1 MKAKILLIMIFL
13 GILSLGAVAAGDN
26 TTDDQ
31 YIPKEISGDEVVI
44 ALEDGHFNIPFSDG
58 SNGYCLEYGEHEAA
72 FGDSFIVKNTSYMIN
87 NNNHTPVGNYLKA
100 YFVYYYPETIKN
112 PIVTQHMIWHFTD
125 DFNGWRVNQT
135 LVEKIKIIGDAIT
148 IPDHGT
154 LKYNS
159 THKMVFSFNTFLSP
173 YENHQDF
180 FGYNIFFEP
189 LSSTCDCEYI
199 VNNYTIYNITQVENN
214 ITYTNVTNIINNE
227 TCYIKN
233 DTYLNITNIT
243 NNITNI
249 FQNITNNY
257 VNITNNYINIT
268 KINNTT
274 ILNNITNIVNNITNI
289 TNNYQSINNTTI
301 QNNTVIINNTTN
313 IINITICCK
322 KNTVHNE
329 TVDNTTV
336 AGATNISHQNGFYS
350 SLLQNNIQL
359 KKAGFNI
366 WAWLILL
373 FLIVCIVL
381 IKTEKD

>member
-1 MKAKILLIMIFL
+1 MKVRILFIMIFL

-31 YIPKEISGDEVVI
+31 YIPKDISGDEVVV

-72 FGDSFIVKNTSYMIN
+72 FGDSFIVANTSYMIN
-87 NNNHTPVGNYLKA
+87 NNNNTPVGNYLKA
-100 YFVYYYPETIKN
+100 YFVYYYPETVKN
-112 PIVTQHMIWHFTD
+112 PIITQHTIWHFTD

-159 THKMVFSFNTFLSP
+159 THQMVFSFNTFLSP

-189 LSSTCDCEYI
+189 LSSTCNCQYI
-199 VNNYTIYNITQVENN
+199 VNNYTIYNITQIVNN
-214 ITYTNVTNIINNE
+214 ITHINITNIVNNE

-233 DTYLNITNIT
+233 DTYI
-243 NNITNI
+243 NITNI

-257 VNITNNYINIT
+257 VNIT

-289 TNNYQSINNTTI
+289 TNNHQTINNITVQNNTTI
-301 QNNTVIINNTTN
+301 VN
-313 IINITICCK
+313 NITICCLK
-322 KNTVHNE
+322 EIVDNA
-329 TVDNTTV
+329 TVDNATV
-336 AGATNISHQNGFYS
+336 NSTINDPPQNGLHS
-350 SLLQNNIQL
+350 SLLQKIIPL
-359 KKAGFNI
+359 KETGFTV
-366 WAWLILL
+366 WVWLIMV
-373 FLIVCIVL
+373 FLILCL
-381 IKTEKD
+381 ILARTNK

>member
-31 YIPKEISGDEVVI
+31 YIPKDISGDEVVI

-72 FGDSFIVKNTSYMIN
+72 FGDPFIVADTSYMIN
-87 NNNHTPVGNYLKA
+87 NNNNTPVGNYLKA

-112 PIVTQHMIWHFTD
+112 PVVTQHTIWHFTD

-173 YENHQDF
+173 YEHHQNF

-199 VNNYTIYNITQVENN
+199 VNNYTIYNITQVVNN

-233 DTYLNITNIT
+233 DTYLNITNII

-249 FQNITNNY
+249 FQNIINNY

-268 KINNTT
+268 KVNNTT

-289 TNNYQSINNTTI
+289 TNNYQSINNTTV
-301 QNNTVIINNTTN
+301 QNNTVIVNNTTN

-322 KNTVHNE
+322 KSIVHNE
-329 TVDNTTV
+329 TVDNATV
-336 AGATNISHQNGFYS
+336 AGATNIPPQNGFYS

-366 WAWLILL
+366 WTWLILL
-373 FLIVCIVL
+373 FLIVCIIL
-381 IKTEKD
+381 IKTEKN